1 MRTWFVERP
10 VGEMRPG
17 DHAWLPFANA
27 EEQEHV
33 VGTFVWDGLT
43 TSGKVIYVG
52 DARPDTVPGLR
63 YRRRIDPICYA
74 EIGQLCII
82 PCEEAC
88 LGRDHID
95 PDRMLTV
102 LEREIAI
109 SLDQGYRTV
118 RIAADMNW
126 ALRVRGGSELMRLC
140 EDRFEVAV
148 ASSSFAMAICQ
159 IDRLNC
165 SPDELV
171 ALENAH
177 EVLAAAN
184 PVFDDGVLC
193 ITRTFSPDGFR
204 LEGELDGARHAVFA
218 EALASATSARGT
230 VHLDFT
236 GVRFVDLGALNLLA
250 TQAMRMPSG
259 RNVVLDNLPPEVVG
273 VIEMVGWHRL
283 PGVSLGK
290 RKQP

>member
-1 MRTWFVERP
+1 MHTWFVERP

-17 DHAWLPFANA
+17 DHAWLPFAND
-27 EEQEHV
+27 EEQEQV

-43 TSGKVIYVG
+43 TSSKVIYVG

-74 EIGQLCII
+74 EIGQLCVI

-88 LGRDHID
+88 LGRDHFD

-102 LEREIAI
+102 LEREIAS

-118 RIAADMNW
+118 RIAADLSW
-126 ALRVRGGSELMRLC
+126 ALRVRGGAERMRLC

-148 ASSSFAMAICQ
+148 ASSAFAMAICQ
-159 IDRLNC
+159 IDRANC

-171 ALENAH
+171 TLENSH

-184 PVFDDGVLC
+184 PDYDDGVLR
-193 ITRTFSPDGFR
+193 ITKIFAPGGLR

-218 EALASATSARGT
+218 EALATATSARGT
-230 VHLDFT
+230 VHLDFSR
-236 GVRFVDLGALNLLA
+236 VRFIDLGALNLLA
-250 TQAMRMPSG
+250 THAMRMPSG
-259 RNVVLDNLPPEVVG
+259 RNVVLDCLPAEVVG

-283 PGVSLGK
+283 PGVSLG
-290 RKQP
+290 RREP

>member
-1 MRTWFVERP
+1 MPTWFVERP

-17 DHAWLPFANA
+17 DHAWLPFSTG

-33 VGTFVWDGLT
+33 IGAFVWDGLT
-43 TSGKVIYVG
+43 TSSKVIYVG

-63 YRRRIDPICYA
+63 YRRRIDPVRYV
-74 EIGQLCII
+74 EIGQLRVIS
-82 PCEEAC
+82 CEQAR
-88 LGRDHID
+88 LNRDHFD

-102 LEREIAI
+102 LEQEIAV

-118 RIAADMNW
+118 RIVADMNC
-126 ALRVRGGSELMRLC
+126 ALRSRGGSELMRLY
-140 EDRFEVAV
+140 EDRLEVVV
-148 ASSSFAMAICQ
+148 ARSTSAMAICQ
-159 IDRLNC
+159 IDRADC
-165 SPDELV
+165 GPAELIT
-171 ALENAH
+171 LEDTH

-184 PVFDDGVLC
+184 PEFDDGVLR
-193 ITRTFSPDGFR
+193 ITKTFAPAGLR

-218 EALASATSARGT
+218 EVLATATSMQET
-230 VHLDFT
+230 VHLDFAR
-236 GVRFVDLGALNLLA
+236 VRFIDLGALNLLA

-259 RNVVLDNLPPEVVG
+259 RSVVLDDLPPEVVG

-283 PGVSLGK
+283 PGVSLGR